1 MLLAHSRVK
10 VGGGPILGM
19 GLMGTPLHEQAVTDA
34 AEQTRDEH
42 GWRAANPAEIVVMRN
57 VQPLVQA
64 IFDAAKASSVQ
75 LQPSRRVQFLRFSAA
90 QQGDLFILAA
100 VSLAQQPGSLRHQR
114 KANLLSRDRLS

>member
-64 IFDAAKASSVQ
+64 IFDAAKASSAR
-75 LQPSRRVQFLRFSAA
+75 LQPSRSVQFIRLSAA
-90 QQGDLFILAA
+90 QQGEVFAIASLRLAK
-100 VSLAQQPGSLRHQR
+100 QPGSWRATREENLSNRHQR
-114 KANLLSRDRLS
+114 R